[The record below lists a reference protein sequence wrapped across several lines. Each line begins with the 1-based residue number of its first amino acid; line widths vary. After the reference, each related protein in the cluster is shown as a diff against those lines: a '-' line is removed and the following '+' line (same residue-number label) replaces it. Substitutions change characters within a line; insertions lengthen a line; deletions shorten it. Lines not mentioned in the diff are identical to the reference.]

1 MWLLKARLSAVCVC
15 VGVWHKHV
23 AQMKRTKA
31 SQSFEAS
38 REYNVRRATGISIMT
53 MAPEGEEER
62 HNDDDD
68 DVALDWD

>member
-1 MWLLKARLSAVCVC
+1 MCGYLRLHCQLYVCE
-15 VGVWHKHV
+15 WHKHV

-68 DVALDWD
+68 DVALDWN